1 MNNNNYYYVLHDS
14 VQTVAEIILDHKRKF
29 LYSDNENCHRITVRC
44 CHIFEDAMVA
54 IRRGFDEQKDL
65 KVIFIGEPAVDDGG
79 PRREFFVLLMGAVA
93 NSGSLLHGSPDC
105 RVLRHNTSA
114 LQVCACPCM
123 III

>member
-1 MNNNNYYYVLHDS
+1 MNNNYYYHILHDS

-29 LYSDNENCHRITVRC
+29 LYSDNENCYRITVRR

-54 IRRGFDEQKDL
+54 IRRGFDEQKHL
-65 KVIFIGEPAVDDGG
+65 KIVFIGEPAVDDGG

-93 NSGSLLHGSPDC
+93 NSGSLLDGPPDC

-123 III
+123 ITL